1 MYTAFSKLCHDGGR
15 HGCKIPNLLFYEA
28 DGYISLFISRGDNQ
42 CVSLGTC
49 NRLNFSGV

>member
-1 MYTAFSKLCHDGGR
+1 MYTAFSKLCHDVGR
-15 HGCKIPNLLFYEA
+15 HGCEIPNLLFYEA
-28 DGYISLFISRGDNQ
+28 DGYISLFISLGDNK